1 METPSFAGSRLGSP
15 VSRAMVLALT
25 ALVIAGACSRT
36 SPGPVDP
43 ASASYL
49 EVQNQSFWDMNIYLI
64 RSGGRTR
71 LGSVPGKST
80 RVLTIPEMFV
90 SPGIQVQFMADPIG
104 SSRTPYSQSIDI
116 APRETIVLVIPPT
129 S

>member
-1 METPSFAGSRLGSP
+1 MEPLLVGSRRGN
-15 VSRAMVLALT
+15 LALRTT
-25 ALVIAGACSRT
+25 AFALLTLVIGTACGRT
-36 SPGPVDP
+36 PPGSVDP
-43 ASASYL
+43 TSGSYL

-90 SPGIQVQFMADPIG
+90 SPGIPVQFMADPIG
-104 SSRTPYSQSIDI
+104 GSRTPYSQSIDI
-116 APRETIVLVIPPT
+116 APRETIVLVIPP
-129 S
+129 SS